1 MYLLYFHKQFILF
14 FQYPLY
20 GIPSFRTFHRSKST
34 FWCYEWIFNKSMLLF
49 NFLFFAKKNIKKQ
62 HRPERNPD
70 TSEANWQTLTFHVS
84 PIHVALMHAL
94 FNALRRIL

>member
-1 MYLLYFHKQFILF
+1 MTYPALEHPIGLRAHFGVMNIYSISSCCYLISCSLQ
-14 FQYPLY
+14 
-20 GIPSFRTFHRSKST
+20 
-34 FWCYEWIFNKSMLLF
+34 
-49 NFLFFAKKNIKKQ
+49 KKNIKKQ